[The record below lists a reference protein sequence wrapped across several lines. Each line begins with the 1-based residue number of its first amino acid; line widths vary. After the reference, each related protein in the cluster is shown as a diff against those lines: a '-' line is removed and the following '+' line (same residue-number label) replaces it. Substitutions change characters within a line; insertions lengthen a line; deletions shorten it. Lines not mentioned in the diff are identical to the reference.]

1 MPRGV
6 SRCPNCREPVSP
18 FAAGCAICGA
28 DLEAARAK
36 RAASPRARLEMPS
49 LRLRGPRTGSN
60 IDWVQVV
67 IAYLLALF
75 AGPIGL
81 VLAIYWAYQH
91 SIRAGGRV
99 MMGLMLGAVALSI
112 AALLAP
118 VWFWSHIYGGL

>member
-1 MPRGV
+1 V

-36 RAASPRARLEMPS
+36 RAASRRPTFQLPSVRLPGPRA
-49 LRLRGPRTGSN
+49 GSN
-60 IDWVQVV
+60 VDWVQVV

-81 VLAIYWAYQH
+81 VLALYWAYQH

-99 MMGLMLGAVALSI
+99 MMWLMLGAVALSI